1 MNDGN
6 PVADNMN
13 SIEFN
18 RVTKYYGTQPALEQV
33 SLALPAGK
41 ISCIMGLS
49 GSGKSTLL
57 RHINRLL
64 EPTEGEI
71 LINGKNLA
79 HFDLKTLQQ
88 FRRNQVSMVFQHF
101 GLLPHLSVIENIEYG
116 LKVKGVNRLE
126 RRKRARSWLNEV
138 GLADSAESSV
148 QALSGGMKQRV
159 GIARAFAC
167 DTPILLMDEP
177 FSALDPIT
185 RDSLQ
190 SLLLA
195 LQAKWHKT
203 IVFVSHDLDEVR
215 RLSDF
220 VVLLEKGRVIQRG
233 TFEQLQNNPNSDY
246 TAQFMQK
253 RLRDNEENG

>member
-1 MNDGN
+1 MNN
-6 PVADNMN
+6 
-13 SIEFN
+13 IEFN
-18 RVTKYYGTQPALEQV
+18 NVSKYYGTHRALDRV
-33 SLALPAGK
+33 SLGLPAGK

-64 EPTEGEI
+64 EPSEGEI
-71 LINGKNLA
+71 LIEGKNLA
-79 HFDLKTLQQ
+79 AFDAHALQQ

-116 LKVKGVNRLE
+116 LKVKGVKRPE
-126 RRKRARSWLNEV
+126 RRKRALCWLNEV
-138 GLADSAESSV
+138 GLTDNAQSPV

-185 RDSLQ
+185 RQALQ
-190 SLLLA
+190 TLLLT
-195 LQAKWHKT
+195 LQAKWRKT

-215 RLSDF
+215 LLSDF
-220 VVLLEKGRVIQRG
+220 VVLLERGRVVQSG
-233 TFEQLQNNPNSDY
+233 TFEQLQNHPNSDY

-253 RLRDNEENG
+253 RIADENNP